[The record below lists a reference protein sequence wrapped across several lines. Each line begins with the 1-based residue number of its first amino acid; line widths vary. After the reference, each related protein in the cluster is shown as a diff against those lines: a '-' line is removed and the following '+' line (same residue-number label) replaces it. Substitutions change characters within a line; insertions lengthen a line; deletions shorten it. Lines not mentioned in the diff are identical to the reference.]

1 MSYLTNSLSRD
12 EKIEQE
18 FEQRWIL
25 WVQVYAVMVFSFMA
39 AFD

>member
-1 MSYLTNSLSRD
+1 MSDLTKLLPID
-12 EKIEQE
+12 EDIEYE

-25 WVQVYAVMVFSFMA
+25 WVQVYAVIVFSFMV